1 MDSIN
6 QQQPEDNRD
15 DLWGAEAGKKIK
27 ELAQKA
33 GTCFFGTF
41 AGAGEPMKVRPM
53 SVQKVDDEGNL
64 YFLSADDSHKNA
76 EIALDNRVQLLFQGS
91 AHSDFLSVTGLA
103 TITRDKAL
111 IDELWEP
118 LVKTWF
124 TEGKGDP
131 RITAIKVVTTEGYYW
146 DNKHGNAV
154 AFVKM
159 AAGAILGK
167 TLDDSV
173 EGTLRV

>member
-15 DLWGAEAGKKIK
+15 DLRGAEAGKKIK
-27 ELAQKA
+27 ELAEKA
-33 GTCFFGTF
+33 ETCFFCTF
-41 AGAGEPMKVRPM
+41 AGPGEPMKVRPM
-53 SVQKVDDEGNL
+53 SVQKVDEAGNL

-76 EIALDNRVQLLFQGS
+76 EIATDNRVQLLFQGS
-91 AHSDFLSVTGLA
+91 AHSDFLSVTGVA
-103 TITRDKAL
+103 TITRDQAL

-118 LVKTWF
+118 IVKTWF
-124 TEGKGDP
+124 TEGKNDP
-131 RITAIKVVTTEGYYW
+131 RITAIKVDTEEGYYW
-146 DNKHGNAV
+146 DTKHGNAV

-159 AAGAILGK
+159 AAGAVLGK

-173 EGTLRV
+173 EGTLSV